1 MDPDTERLAREAVAA
16 GALSTVS
23 GARVRDELIDLLSEP
38 ESGRAVARM
47 AELGLDRALHPALA
61 KRSFRQVDRNAAE
74 MGTVTKE
81 QMVAWTAEGEGKNE
95 DPGDRRIEVDVVD
108 LHGNIAT
115 VIVRSAVYR
124 EYLHLVRIDDG
135 WKIVNALWHFT

>member
-1 MDPDTERLAREAVAA
+1 MQTVEEANTTEEAAIVAT
-16 GALSTVS
+16 ALDYFE
-23 GARVRDELIDLLSEP
+23 GWFDGDAVR
-38 ESGRAVARM
+38 M
-47 AELGLDRALHPALA
+47 DRALHPALA